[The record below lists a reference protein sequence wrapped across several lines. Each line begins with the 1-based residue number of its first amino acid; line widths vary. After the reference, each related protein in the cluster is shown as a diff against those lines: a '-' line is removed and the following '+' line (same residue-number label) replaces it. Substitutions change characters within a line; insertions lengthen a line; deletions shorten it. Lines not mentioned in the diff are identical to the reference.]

1 MDELSTDEL
10 KKQLALLEA
19 KVEKHEEQ
27 LRSLSILLNAQGRV
41 FEVPRWTPSPGWVPI
56 RSTFEKNVEAVG
68 AEIQRLDFNAERPH
82 NRVERLRNTAAGK
95 FYLKYLKQNALIRW
109 VVLWLWRNGHPIYA
123 NTRARLSGSKNQK
136 WRELISHKN
145 YVASHNLSTQVLV
158 MEERV
163 DTPAPRVLPANQQD
177 YLTSPHA
184 SYVYPEIYVFPVNNA
199 IVYGGS
205 NFVLVESKI
214 LHHDLYDFTRDYT
227 SEELHGRLVF
237 DRTLSKGRWL
247 SHDIAPEVIPVAAS
261 FLDSCASNYAH
272 WMTEVLPRVAVFCAN
287 EACKDVPILIN
298 DGLHRNLIESL
309 RVVTGPTRKI
319 IALPTGKAVA
329 VAQLYITSVVGYV
342 PFERRNTALEG
353 HSHGLFSPS
362 AFERLKVSAETQAVE
377 SDGDWPEKI
386 ILRRRTG
393 ARLVSN
399 FADLESALV
408 PKGFKVVEAETLTFI
423 EQVALFSRA
432 KIIIGSS
439 GAALASLV
447 FAPKDAKIFILI
459 SKFPD
464 TSYWYWQNMACS
476 SGKQISYVL
485 GAADSTGKGI
495 HADFSIDLKNF
506 LSVLEADI
514 LT

>member
-1 MDELSTDEL
+1 MDELSSDEL
-10 KKQLALLEA
+10 KKQLALLEE

-27 LRSLSILLNAQGRV
+27 LRSLSILLNAQGRI
-41 FEVPRWTPSPGWVPI
+41 FEVSRWTPTPSVA
-56 RSTFEKNVEAVG
+56 EKKIEAVD
-68 AEIQRLDFNAERPH
+68 ATIQRIEFDAEKPH
-82 NRVERLRNTAAGK
+82 NKVERLRSTAVGQ
-95 FYLKYLKQNALIRW
+95 FYLKHLKQNALIRW
-109 VVLWLWRNGHPIYA
+109 VVLWLWRNGYPIYA
-123 NTRARLSGSKNQK
+123 NVRALLSGSKNQK
-136 WRELISHKN
+136 WRELTSHKD
-145 YVASHNLSTQVLV
+145 YVASHNLSSLMLVPEEQV
-158 MEERV
+158 E
-163 DTPAPRVLPANQQD
+163 TPAPRVLPADDQD
-177 YLTSPHA
+177 YLTSPHT
-184 SYVYPEIYVFPVNNA
+184 SYVYPEIYVFSANNA

-205 NFVLVESKI
+205 NFVLVENKI

-237 DRTLSKGRWL
+237 DRALSKGRWL
-247 SHDIAPEVIPVAAS
+247 SHDAAPEVIPVAAS

-272 WMTEVLPRVAVFCAN
+272 WMTEVLPRVAIFCAN
-287 EACKDVPILIN
+287 EAYKDIPILIN
-298 DGLHRNLIESL
+298 DGLHRNLMESL
-309 RVVTGPTRKI
+309 KVITGGDRKI

-329 VAQLYITSVVGYV
+329 VAQLYITSVAGYV
-342 PFERRNTALEG
+342 PFERRNTALDG

-362 AFERLKVSAETQAVE
+362 ALDLLKTSAESQAVQ
-377 SDGDWPEKI
+377 SDGNWPEKI

-408 PKGFKVVEAETLTFI
+408 PKGFKVVETESLTFI
-423 EQVALFSRA
+423 QQVLLFSRA

-439 GAALASLV
+439 GAALGNLV

-459 SKFPD
+459 SKFPE

-514 LT
+514 PA

>member
-1 MDELSTDEL
+1 MDELNNDEL

-27 LRSLSILLNAQGRV
+27 LRSLSILLNAQGRI
-41 FEVPRWTPSPGWVPI
+41 FEVSRWTPTPSVVGKKI
-56 RSTFEKNVEAVG
+56 ETAEATVQKL
-68 AEIQRLDFNAERPH
+68 EFNAEKPH
-82 NRVERLRNTAAGK
+82 NKVERLRSTAVGK
-95 FYLKYLKQNALIRW
+95 FYLKYLKQNAVIRW
-109 VVLWLWRNGHPIYA
+109 VVLWLWRNGHPFYA
-123 NTRARLSGSKNQK
+123 NVSAHLSGSKNQK
-136 WRELISHKN
+136 WRELTSHKS
-145 YVASHNLSTQVLV
+145 YVASHDLRSQVLV
-158 MEERV
+158 TKELVE
-163 DTPAPRVLPANQQD
+163 TPAPQVLPAVEKD
-177 YLTSPHA
+177 YLTSPHT
-184 SYVYPEIYVFPVNNA
+184 SYVYPEIYVFSANNA

-205 NFVLVESKI
+205 NLVLVENRI
-214 LHHDLYDFTRDYT
+214 LHHDLYDFARDYT

-247 SHDIAPEVIPVAAS
+247 SHDTAPEVIPVAAS

-272 WMTEVLPRVAVFCAN
+272 WMTEVLPRVAIFCAN
-287 EACKDVPILIN
+287 EAYKDIPILIN

-309 RVVTGPTRKI
+309 RVITGSDRKI

-329 VAQLYITSVVGYV
+329 VAQLYITSVAGYV
-342 PFERRNTALEG
+342 PFERRSSALDG

-362 AFERLKVSAETQAVE
+362 AFDLLKASAESQAVE
-377 SDGDWPEKI
+377 LDGNWPEKI

-408 PKGFKVVEAETLTFI
+408 PKGFKVIEAESLTFI

-432 KIIIGSS
+432 KIVIGSS

-459 SKFPD
+459 SKYPD

-476 SGKQISYVL
+476 SGKQINYVL
-485 GAADSTGKGI
+485 GAADSTAKGI

-514 LT
+514 PA

>member
-1 MDELSTDEL
+1 MDELSNDEL

-19 KVEKHEEQ
+19 KVERHEEQ
-27 LRSLSILLNAQGRV
+27 LRSLSILLNAQGRI
-41 FEVPRWTPSPGWVPI
+41 FEVSRWTPASRGLD
-56 RSTFEKNVEAVG
+56 TKVEAV
-68 AEIQRLDFNAERPH
+68 ETTVERLDFNPEKPH
-82 NRVERLRNTAAGK
+82 NRVERLRNTAVGK
-95 FYLKYLKQNALIRW
+95 FYLKYLKQNVFVRW
-109 VVLWLWRNGHPIYA
+109 VVLWIWRNGYPIYA
-123 NTRARLSGSKNQK
+123 NVRAHMSGSKNQR
-136 WRELISHKN
+136 WRELTSHKN
-145 YVASHNLSTQVLV
+145 YVASHDLSPLVLV
-158 MEERV
+158 AAERV
-163 DTPAPRVLPANQQD
+163 ETPAPRVLPAEDQD
-177 YLTSPHA
+177 YLVSPHT
-184 SYVYPEIYVFPVNNA
+184 SYVYPEIYVFSVDNA

-205 NFVLVESKI
+205 NFVLVDNKI
-214 LHHDLYDFTRDYT
+214 LHHDLYDFNRDYT

-237 DRTLSKGRWL
+237 DRALSRGRWL
-247 SHDIAPEVIPVAAS
+247 SHDAAPEVIEVAAS

-287 EACKDVPILIN
+287 EAYKDVPILIN
-298 DGLHRNLIESL
+298 DGLHRNLMESL
-309 RVVTGPTRKI
+309 RVITGSERKI
-319 IALPTGKAVA
+319 LALPTGKAVA
-329 VAQLYITSVVGYV
+329 VAQLYVTSVAGYV

-353 HSHGLFSPS
+353 HSHGQFSPS
-362 AFERLKVSAETQAVE
+362 AFDLLKSSAESQAGE
-377 SDGDWPEKI
+377 SDGNWPEKI

-399 FADLESALV
+399 FVDLESALV
-408 PKGFKVVEAETLTFI
+408 PKGFKVVEAESLTFI

-476 SGKQISYVL
+476 SGKQINYVL

-495 HADFSIDLKNF
+495 HADFSIDLKDF
-506 LSVLEADI
+506 LGVLETDANV
-514 LT
+514 

>member
-1 MDELSTDEL
+1 MDELNTDEL

-19 KVEKHEEQ
+19 KVERHEEQ
-27 LRSLSILLNAQGRV
+27 LRSLSILLNVQGRV
-41 FEVPRWTPSPGWVPI
+41 FEVARWMPSPSV
-56 RSTFEKNVEAVG
+56 SEKKIEAV
-68 AEIQRLDFNAERPH
+68 ETSVQRLDFNTEKPH
-82 NRVERLRNTAAGK
+82 NRVERLRNTAVGK
-95 FYLKYLKQNALIRW
+95 FYLKHLKQNALIRW

-123 NTRARLSGSKNQK
+123 NARARLSGSKNQK
-136 WRELISHKN
+136 WRELTSHKS
-145 YVASHNLSTQVLV
+145 YVASHGLSTQVLV
-158 MEERV
+158 MEEQV
-163 DTPAPRVLPANQQD
+163 ETPAPRVVPSDQQD
-177 YLTSPHA
+177 YLTSPHE
-184 SYVYPEIYVFPVNNA
+184 SYAYPEIYLFPVNNA

-205 NFVLVESKI
+205 NFVLVENKI

-237 DRTLSKGRWL
+237 DRSLSKGRWL

-272 WMTEVLPRVAVFCAN
+272 WLTEVLPRVAVFCAN

-298 DGLHRNLIESL
+298 DGLHRNLLESL
-309 RVVTGPTRKI
+309 RIITGTARKI
-319 IALPTGKAVA
+319 IALPTGKAAA
-329 VAQLYITSVVGYV
+329 VAQLYITSVAGYV
-342 PFERRNTALEG
+342 PFERRNTTLEG
-353 HSHGLFSPS
+353 YSHGQFSPS
-362 AFERLKVSAETQAVE
+362 AFQRLKVRAESQAVE
-377 SDGDWPEKI
+377 SNGDWPEKI

-447 FAPKDAKIFILI
+447 FAPKDVKIFILI
-459 SKFPD
+459 SKFAD

-476 SGKQISYVL
+476 SGKQINYVL

-514 LT
+514 PT

>member
-1 MDELSTDEL
+1 MDELNNDEL
-10 KKQLALLEA
+10 KKQLSLLEA
-19 KVEKHEEQ
+19 KVERHEEQ
-27 LRSLSILLNAQGRV
+27 LRSLSILLNAQGRI
-41 FEVPRWTPSPGWVPI
+41 FEVSRWTPTPSVA
-56 RSTFEKNVEAVG
+56 EKKIEATEATV
-68 AEIQRLDFNAERPH
+68 QRLEFNAEKPH

-109 VVLWLWRNGHPIYA
+109 VVLWLWRNGHPVYA
-123 NTRARLSGSKNQK
+123 NVRAHLSGSKNQK
-136 WRELISHKN
+136 WRELTSHKS
-145 YVASHNLSTQVLV
+145 YVASHDLSSQVLV
-158 MEERV
+158 TEERV
-163 DTPAPRVLPANQQD
+163 ETPAPRVLPADEQD
-177 YLTSPHA
+177 YLTSPHT
-184 SYVYPEIYVFPVNNA
+184 SYVYPEIYVFSANNA

-205 NFVLVESKI
+205 NLVLVQNKI
-214 LHHDLYDFTRDYT
+214 LHHDLYDFARDYT

-247 SHDIAPEVIPVAAS
+247 SHDTAPEVIPVAAS
-261 FLDSCASNYAH
+261 FLDSCAFNYAH
-272 WMTEVLPRVAVFCAN
+272 WMTEVLPRVAIFCAN
-287 EACKDVPILIN
+287 EAYKDIPILIN

-309 RVVTGPTRKI
+309 RVITGSDRKI

-329 VAQLYITSVVGYV
+329 VAQLYITSVAGYV
-342 PFERRNTALEG
+342 PFERRNSSLDG

-362 AFERLKVSAETQAVE
+362 ALDLLKANAEKQAVE
-377 SDGDWPEKI
+377 LDGNWPEKI

-399 FADLESALV
+399 FAELESALV
-408 PKGFKVVEAETLTFI
+408 PKGFKVVEAESLTFI

-447 FAPKDAKIFILI
+447 FAPKDARIFILI

-476 SGKQISYVL
+476 SGKQINYVL
-485 GAADSTGKGI
+485 GTADSTAKGI
-495 HADFSIDLKNF
+495 HADFRIDLKNF

-514 LT
+514 PA